1 MPTLRSKYLSTK
13 LFCLI
18 LALAFAAPQFVV
30 AQSGPQS
37 QTPQQAQPK
46 LPPRQYIPN
55 RNYDTQHIKL
65 DLRFDWEREQ
75 ALGTATITFM
85 PLTTNLQ
92 SVEFDA
98 ANMTIS
104 SVKLASGTPLK
115 FEADAPKEKLRITMD
130 RTYQPTD
137 VLTIVIAYN
146 TNGVSTDTGIG
157 GFGRGLTFIKP
168 RPDDPS
174 RPKQI
179 WSQGETEYNH
189 YWFPCYDHPNDFATT
204 EMVATVEKPLM
215 VVSNG
220 RLIETKNNNDGTR
233 TFHWKME
240 QPHASYLTSIVV
252 GEYAA
257 VEGSYA
263 GIPVITYVYPDEV
276 KEGKVTAERLPEMV
290 KFFSEKTGVKYP
302 YAKYAQTMTRDFGG
316 GMENITATT
325 QTDNMIHDARTTLDR
340 DWDGLQSHELAHQWF
355 GDLVTT
361 RTWADIWLNESFATY
376 FQAMWDEHRLGR
388 DEFLYRDVKN
398 NQEAYLGSWR
408 QNVRRPIVTANYANK
423 DAVFD
428 NYAYPR
434 GGAVLHM
441 LRRYLGEE
449 NWWRSIKHYLTK
461 YAHQPVQTEQFRIA
475 IEETTGQPMDWF
487 FEQWLYKMGHP
498 VFNVTRSYDAA
509 AKQLKLT
516 VRQEQKPDPT
526 SAYPQV
532 EFFRVPVEVEIET
545 AGNQRIE
552 RVMVEPREEQTF
564 TFAADSIPMLVNF
577 DYGGTLI
584 KELKFDKPTDELV
597 YQLTR
602 DEDVTGRLWALGQLT
617 GRLNEK
623 TIAAADRQKIAAAL
637 GASLG
642 NDRFWGVRAD
652 VATAI
657 GGLPDAEIRTA
668 LLAAT
673 KDKDARVRA
682 NAVTSL
688 GKSNEPQLASV
699 YLSLLNDESYATIRA
714 AALALGNAKDK
725 AAYDALVKLLDTP
738 SWRDQIRTSALTG
751 LANLGDKRALELGIR
766 YAGGG
771 NSPQVR
777 AAGITLLAA
786 VGRDDPRTFQL
797 VSEAFSTGVAT
808 FNFQLGNSA
817 GEALVKLGD
826 PRGIDVIEQALK
838 RTNGSQIQGFI
849 RQFQDRLRQS
859 MKPATPKPAGQ

>member
-1 MPTLRSKYLSTK
+1 MQTLRSKYLISK
-13 LFCLI
+13 LFCLM
-18 LALAFAAPQFVV
+18 LALAFCATPFAL
-30 AQSGPQS
+30 AQSGA
-37 QTPQQAQPK
+37 QTQQAQPK
-46 LPPRQYIPN
+46 LPPRQYLPN

-85 PLTTNLQ
+85 PLTANLQ

-98 ANMTIS
+98 ANMTFS
-104 SVKLASGTPLK
+104 SVKLANGTPLK
-115 FEADAPKEKLRITMD
+115 FEADAAKEKLRVTMD

-137 VLTIVIAYN
+137 MLTIVIAYH
-146 TNGVSTDTGIG
+146 TNGVSKDTGIG

-168 RPDDPS
+168 MPDDPS

-189 YWFPCYDHPNDFATT
+189 YWFPCYDHPNDFATS
-204 EMVATVEKPLM
+204 EMIATVEKPMM

-220 RLIETKNNNDGTR
+220 KLLETKNNKDNTR

-263 GIPVITYVYPDEV
+263 GIPVITYVYPNELE
-276 KEGKVTAERLPEMV
+276 EGKVTAERLPEMV

-355 GDLVTT
+355 GDYVTT
-361 RTWADIWLNESFATY
+361 RSWSDIWLNESFATY

-388 DEFLYRDVKN
+388 DEFLYRDVKS
-398 NQEAYLGSWR
+398 NQDAYFGSWR
-408 QNVRRPIVTANYANK
+408 QNVRRPIVTANYADK
-423 DAVFD
+423 DAIFD

-441 LRRYLGEE
+441 LRRYLGED
-449 NWWRSIKHYLTK
+449 NWWRSINHYLTK

-509 AKQLKLT
+509 TKQLTLK
-516 VRQEQKPDPT
+516 VRQEQKPDPA
-526 SAYPQV
+526 SGYPQV
-532 EFFRVPVEVEIET
+532 EFFRAPVEVEIET
-545 AGNQRIE
+545 AGNKRIE
-552 RVMVEPREEQTF
+552 RLMVEPKEEQTF
-564 TFAADSIPMLVNF
+564 SFTVDSAPLLVHF
-577 DYGGTLI
+577 DYGSTLI

-617 GRLNEK
+617 NRLNEK
-623 TIAAADRQKIAAAL
+623 SIAAADKQKIAAAL

-642 NDRFWGVRAD
+642 NDRFWGVRVD
-652 VATAI
+652 VANAI
-657 GGLPDAEIRTA
+657 GGLPDTEVRAA

-682 NAVTSL
+682 SAVTSL
-688 GKSNEPQLASV
+688 GKSKDAQLASV
-699 YLSLLNDESYATIRA
+699 YLPLLNDQSYATIRA
-714 AALALGNAKDK
+714 AALALGDAKDK
-725 AAYDALVKLLDTP
+725 AAYDALVKLVDTP

-771 NSPQVR
+771 HSPQVR
-777 AAGITLLAA
+777 AAGVTLLAA
-786 VGRDDPRTFQL
+786 VGRDDPRAFQL
-797 VSEAFSTGVAT
+797 ISDAFSTGVAT

-826 PRGIDVIEQALK
+826 PRGIDVIEQAIK
-838 RTNGSQIQGFI
+838 RSNNPQLQGFI

-859 MKPATPKPAGQ
+859 MQPAAQKPAGQ

>member
-1 MPTLRSKYLSTK
+1 MRNLRSKYLIIK
-13 LFCLI
+13 LFCLT
-18 LALAFAAPQFVV
+18 LALLTCAPQFAL
-30 AQSGPQS
+30 AQSAT
-37 QTPQQAQPK
+37 QTQQAQPT

-75 ALGTATITFM
+75 ALGTATITFT

-98 ANMTIS
+98 ANMTFS
-104 SVKLASGTPLK
+104 SVKLANGTPLK
-115 FEADAPKEKLRITMD
+115 FQPDAAKETLRVMMD
-130 RTYQPTD
+130 RAYQPTD
-137 VLTIVIAYN
+137 VLAIVIAYN
-146 TNGVSTDTGIG
+146 TNGVSKDTGIG

-168 RPDDPS
+168 RADDPD

-189 YWFPCYDHPNDFATT
+189 YWFPCFDHPNDFATS
-204 EMVATVEKPLM
+204 EMIATVEKPM
-215 VVSNG
+215 IVVSNG
-220 RLIETKNNNDGTR
+220 RLIETKTNKDGTR

-252 GEYAA
+252 GDYAA

-263 GIPVITYVYPDEV
+263 GIPVITYVYPKELA
-276 KEGKVTAERLPEMV
+276 EGKVTAARLPEMV
-290 KFFSEKTGVKYP
+290 RFFSEKTGLKYP
-302 YAKYAQTMTRDFGG
+302 YAKYAQTVTRDFGG
-316 GMENITATT
+316 GMENISATT

-355 GDLVTT
+355 GDYVTT
-361 RTWADIWLNESFATY
+361 RSWSDIWLNESFATY

-388 DEFLYRDVKN
+388 DDFLYRDVKS
-398 NQEAYLGSWR
+398 NQEAYFGSWR
-408 QNVRRPIVTANYANK
+408 QGNRRPIVTPNYANK
-423 DAVFD
+423 DAIFD

-449 NWWRSIKHYLTK
+449 NWWRSINHYLTK

-498 VFNVTRSYDAA
+498 VFNVTKTYDAA
-509 AKQLKLT
+509 SKQLTLK
-516 VRQEQKPDPT
+516 VRQEQKPDAT

-532 EFFRVPVEVEIET
+532 GFFRAPLDVEIEA
-545 AGNQRIE
+545 AGNKRIE
-552 RVMVEPREEQTF
+552 HIVIEPKEEQTF
-564 TFAADSIPMLVNF
+564 TFAVASTPTLVHF
-577 DYGGTLI
+577 DYGSTVI
-584 KELKFDKPTDELV
+584 KEVKFDKPADELV

-602 DEDVTGRLWALGQLT
+602 DDDVTGRLWALGQLT
-617 GRLNEK
+617 NRLNEK
-623 TIAAADRQKIAAAL
+623 DVSTAERQKITAAL
-637 GASLG
+637 GAALN
-642 NDRFWGVRAD
+642 NDKFWGVRVD
-652 VATAI
+652 VAAAVS
-657 GGLPDAEIRTA
+657 GLPDTDIRAA

-673 KDKDARVRA
+673 KDKDARVRSSA
-682 NAVTSL
+682 IAAL
-688 GKSNEPQLASV
+688 GKSKEPALASV
-699 YLSLLNDESYATIRA
+699 YLPFLNDQSYATIRA
-714 AALALGNAKDK
+714 AALALGDTKDK
-725 AAYDALVKLLDTP
+725 TAYDALVKLVDVP

-751 LANLGDKRALELGIR
+751 LANLGDKRALELGLR
-766 YAGGG
+766 YAAPG
-771 NSPQVR
+771 NPPSVR
-777 AAGITLLAA
+777 AAGITLLGS

-797 VSEAFSTGVAT
+797 VSDAFATGVET

-826 PRGIDVIEQALK
+826 PRGIDVIEQAIK
-838 RTNGSQIQGFI
+838 KTEGSQIQGFI
-849 RQFQDRLRQS
+849 RQFQQRLRQS
-859 MKPATPKPAGQ
+859 MQPSAPKPAGQ

>member
-1 MPTLRSKYLSTK
+1 MQNPRLKSLIGK
-13 LFCLI
+13 LFCLA
-18 LALAFAAPQFVV
+18 LALLFSAQQFAL
-30 AQSGPQS
+30 AQSAAQS
-37 QTPQQAQPK
+37 QTQPK
-46 LPPRQYIPN
+46 LPPRHYIPT

-75 ALGTATITFM
+75 ALGTATITFT

-98 ANMTIS
+98 ANMTFS

-115 FEADAPKEKLRITMD
+115 FEADAAREKLRITMD
-130 RTYQPTD
+130 RAYQPTD
-137 VLTIVIAYN
+137 LLTVVIAYN
-146 TNGVSTDTGIG
+146 TNGVSKDTGIG

-168 RPDDPS
+168 RADDPD

-189 YWFPCYDHPNDFATT
+189 YWFPCYDHPNDFATS

-220 RLIETKNNNDGTR
+220 KLLDTKTNKDGTR

-263 GIPVITYVYPDEV
+263 GIPVITYVYPNELE
-276 KEGKVTAERLPEMV
+276 EGKVTAARLPEMV

-325 QTDNMIHDARTTLDR
+325 QTDNMIHDQRTTLDR
-340 DWDGLQSHELAHQWF
+340 DWDGLQAHELAHQWF

-361 RTWADIWLNESFATY
+361 RSWSDIWLNESFATY

-388 DEFLYRDVKN
+388 DEFLYRDVKS
-398 NQEAYLGSWR
+398 NQDAYYGSWK
-408 QNVRRPIVTANYANK
+408 QNIRRPIVTANYVNK
-423 DAVFD
+423 DAMFD
-428 NYAYPR
+428 NYSYPR

-441 LRRYLGEE
+441 LRRYLGED

-487 FEQWLYKMGHP
+487 FEQWLYRMGHP
-498 VFNVTRSYDAA
+498 VFNVTRGYDAA
-509 AKQLKLT
+509 TKQLTLK
-516 VRQEQKPDPT
+516 VRQEQKPDPA
-526 SAYPQV
+526 SGYPQV
-532 EFFRVPVEVEIET
+532 EFFRAPVEVEIET
-545 AGNQRIE
+545 TGNRRIE
-552 RVMVEPREEQTF
+552 RIMLEPREEQTF
-564 TFAADSIPMLVNF
+564 TFTVDSAPQLVHF
-577 DYGGTLI
+577 DYGSTLI
-584 KELKFDKPTDELV
+584 KEVKFEKPTDELV

-617 GRLNEK
+617 TRLNEK
-623 TIAAADRQKIAAAL
+623 SIAAAERQRIAAAL
-637 GASLG
+637 GAALG
-642 NDRFWGVRAD
+642 NDKFWGVRSD
-652 VATAI
+652 VATAVA
-657 GGLPDAEIRTA
+657 GLPDTEIRTA
-668 LLAAT
+668 LLAAAR
-673 KDKDARVRA
+673 DKDARVRA
-682 NAVTSL
+682 SAITSL
-688 GKSNEPQLASV
+688 GKSKDPQLASL
-699 YLSLLNDESYATIRA
+699 YLPLLNDQSYGTIRA
-714 AALALGNAKDK
+714 AALALGDSKDK

-738 SWRDQIRTSALTG
+738 SWHDQIRTYALTG
-751 LANLGDKRALELGIR
+751 LANLGDKRALDLGIR

-771 NSPQVR
+771 HSPTVR
-777 AAGITLLAA
+777 AAGITLLGSI
-786 VGRDDPRTFQL
+786 GRDDPRTFQL
-797 VSEAFSTGVAT
+797 VSDAFSAGVDT
-808 FNFQLGNSA
+808 FNFALGNA
-817 GEALVKLGD
+817 GGEALVKLGD
-826 PRGIDVIEQALK
+826 PRGIEVIEQAIK
-838 RTNGSQIQGFI
+838 RTNNPQLQGFI
-849 RQFQDRLRQS
+849 RQFQQRLRQS
-859 MKPATPKPAGQ
+859 MQPAGQKPAGQ